1 MKRGPNNGRCPA
13 EDCRCLA
20 DCATGQSAFSLIELL
35 IVAVLILFLTT
46 MYWGGN
52 AASRQRKLQMSCQ
65 QNLQKIFVAM
75 QIYANDQAGKFPEV
89 RGASTSEAALDRLV
103 PRYTVDTSVFIC
115 PGSGDSSLASG
126 ESFLNGK
133 ISYAYYMGWHLTNEQ
148 AVLMSD
154 RQVDTSPKITGDF
167 AFSTTGRSPGNN
179 HHKFGGNFLF
189 GDGHQELTPPKIPF
203 SLPVPPGIVLL
214 NPKP

>member
-1 MKRGPNNGRCPA
+1 MDCLTARFQLSQRVGLSCVVLSSAFQLFALPGLKGYERCILWCAQICFASQKVSCSRFSRAPFSRIASAPSVRYKIGMKRGPNNGRCPA

-20 DCATGQSAFSLIELL
+20 NCATGQSAFSLIELL

-89 RGASTSEAALDRLV
+89 PGAR
-103 PRYTVDTSVFIC
+103 
-115 PGSGDSSLASG
+115 
-126 ESFLNGK
+126 
-133 ISYAYYMGWHLTNEQ
+133 
-148 AVLMSD
+148 
-154 RQVDTSPKITGDF
+154 
-167 AFSTTGRSPGNN
+167 
-179 HHKFGGNFLF
+179 
-189 GDGHQELTPPKIPF
+189 
-203 SLPVPPGIVLL
+203 
-214 NPKP
+214 

>member
-35 IVAVLILFLTT
+35 IVAALILFLTT

-75 QIYANDQAGKFPEV
+75 QIYGNDQAGKFPEAP
-89 RGASTSEAALDRLV
+89 GARTSEAALDRLV

-115 PGSGDSSLASG
+115 PGSGDSSLPAG
-126 ESFLNGK
+126 ESFLNGR
-133 ISYAYYMGWHLTNEQ
+133 ISYAYYMGRRATDEQ
-148 AVLMSD
+148 AVLMTD
-154 RQVDTSPKITGDF
+154 RQVSTNSKTAGQAIFSSTGS
-167 AFSTTGRSPGNN
+167 APGNN
-179 HHKFGGNFLF
+179 HKKYGGNLLF
-189 GDGHQELTPPKIPF
+189 CDGHAEISPASATVSLT
-203 SLPVPPGIVLL
+203 LTQGVVLL
-214 NPKP
+214 NPK